1 MAESFNW
8 TVQTDNPTLV
18 TKGEDESLIWN
29 FTLTAD
35 EQTKNDRYN
44 FVKWHKFNKSS
55 LDYDSVGGRIFSKGF
70 GGTAYM
76 EPLAP
81 HIMVDR
87 NRQATLLIN
96 NVRREDG
103 GTYKIEY
110 GDGTLLAYQEFNV
123 TVLGKVSCVT
133 GFCSLALVVKWVSWA
148 HSVFKFRKNDPVL
161 KLRIKKCVEYL
172 LNYCVL
178 IIVKPGHRFYC
189 GRSQKLFII
198 YHSTEFEFGIELN

>member
-18 TKGEDESLIWN
+18 TKGEDESLIWE

-44 FVKWHKFNKSS
+44 FVTWHKFNKSS
-55 LDYDSVGGRIFSKGF
+55 LDYDSVGGRIFSKDF
-70 GGTAYM
+70 GVTAYK

-123 TVLGKVSCVT
+123 TVLGKVSCVR

-161 KLRIKKCVEYL
+161 KLRVKKCVEYL

-198 YHSTEFEFGIELN
+198 YHSPEFEFGIELN

>member
-1 MAESFNW
+1 M
-8 TVQTDNPTLV
+8 QTDNPTLV
-18 TKGEDESLIWN
+18 TKGKDESLTWE

-35 EQTKNDRYN
+35 EQAKHDLYN
-44 FVKWHKFNKSS
+44 FVNWHKFNQSS
-55 LDYDSVGGRIFSKGF
+55 LGYDSVGGKIFSKGF
-70 GGTAYM
+70 GGTAYK
-76 EPLAP
+76 EPMAP
-81 HIMVDR
+81 HFEIDR
-87 NRQATLLIN
+87 NLQATLLIN
-96 NVRREDG
+96 NVRREDE

-110 GDGTLLAYQEFNV
+110 GVQVDGTLLAYQEFNV
-123 TVLGKVSCVT
+123 TVLGKVSCVR

-148 HSVFKFRKNDPVL
+148 HSVLKFRKNDPVL

-178 IIVKPGHRFYC
+178 VIVKPGHRFYC